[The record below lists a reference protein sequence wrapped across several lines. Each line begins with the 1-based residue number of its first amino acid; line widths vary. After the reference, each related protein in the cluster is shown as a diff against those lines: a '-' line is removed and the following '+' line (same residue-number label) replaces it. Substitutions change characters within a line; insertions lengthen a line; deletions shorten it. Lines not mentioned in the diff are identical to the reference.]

1 MSKTEATYTEKD
13 FQTLTW
19 NDHIRLRP
27 GMYIG
32 KSGDGS
38 TPDDGLYVLIKEV
51 IDNSVD
57 EYAMGNG
64 KTIQVA
70 IQDNTVTIRDYGRGI
85 PFGKVLDAASK
96 MNTGAKYDNK
106 TFQKAVGLNGVGLKA
121 VNATSIDFY
130 IASFRNGE
138 SHFGRFS
145 KGNLLEEGETK
156 TEEKDGTLVRFTPD
170 PLMFPDYSIH
180 LEFVEEMLKHY
191 AYLNKGLKL
200 QLNGQDFISKN
211 GLLDLVTESMA
222 EETLY
227 PPIHLTGHD
236 IEMVITHTHDTGE
249 SIMSFAN
256 GQNTS
261 QGGTHLSVF
270 REAVAKTI
278 KDFLKRDFELSDI
291 RQSIVGAIS
300 IRLIEPK
307 FANQT
312 KTILDSREIA
322 QGGPTVRSFIS
333 DFVQDQ
339 QQYLLLLVPATMEI
353 SRAGLPV
360 LCFGRRKKKSTGLFW
375 G

>member
-322 QGGPTVRSFIS
+322 QGGP
-333 DFVQDQ
+333 
-339 QQYLLLLVPATMEI
+339 
-353 SRAGLPV
+353 
-360 LCFGRRKKKSTGLFW
+360 
-375 G
+375 

>member
-227 PPIHLTGHD
+227 PPIHLD
-236 IEMVITHTHDTGE
+236 RK
-249 SIMSFAN
+249 
-256 GQNTS
+256 
-261 QGGTHLSVF
+261 SV
-270 REAVAKTI
+270 V
-278 KDFLKRDFELSDI
+278 
-291 RQSIVGAIS
+291 
-300 IRLIEPK
+300 
-307 FANQT
+307 
-312 KTILDSREIA
+312 
-322 QGGPTVRSFIS
+322 
-333 DFVQDQ
+333 
-339 QQYLLLLVPATMEI
+339 
-353 SRAGLPV
+353 
-360 LCFGRRKKKSTGLFW
+360 
-375 G
+375 